1 MLLKSHTEQAGSYYS
16 DDIAK
21 KIRKMY
27 WKKKTAQYSFFCDY
41 FQFKTITHFVQVIVQ
56 YLYFPQFFL
65 KTCGEIVKYNF
76 IYCKTR
82 FFFTILQS

>member
-27 WKKKTAQYSFFCDY
+27 WEKKW
-41 FQFKTITHFVQVIVQ
+41 I
-56 YLYFPQFFL
+56 LG
-65 KTCGEIVKYNF
+65 GEIWEPN
-76 IYCKTR
+76 
-82 FFFTILQS
+82 LSDQQSERKFG